1 MKKSLL
7 LLSCAAIA
15 SVASAQVAV
24 MATEESL
31 AEAGIVKDK
40 TPLEGD
46 LVYATG
52 SVGSIATAYADKWGT
67 TQASGDYKTVK
78 VNDLEVT
85 LGTGVV
91 GDTNPVF
98 VSFEEGAP
106 TAGAVFKIH
115 SNVNGYMTVF
125 TKMNPN
131 KQFVVFE
138 DTDGALSYTLGYS
151 NGTQTI
157 HYALPFYTDEE
168 ENASEG
174 IFPGYVNTT
183 TDEASKYFVVATK
196 QSKNEEGLL
205 LWKNKVTGDIV
216 AAEKN
221 PTVKDDENQQYQG
234 VMEDIPGQSKP
245 QFPWIVEGL
254 ESAPKDNTGFLTF
267 NVYEDT
273 DYYFSALGSKIP
285 VAGFVYTETN
295 PTVTYVEVLNEDGS
309 VKLPEIVFPAMG
321 YGADPNAVE
330 AVAVENAN
338 APIYNALGVRVNA
351 DAKGLLIQ
359 NGKKFIRK

>member
-7 LLSCAAIA
+7 LISCAAFA
-15 SVASAQVAV
+15 SMASAQVAV
-24 MATEESL
+24 MATTESL
-31 AEAGIVKDK
+31 EEVGMTKDK
-40 TPLEGD
+40 VDLGGD

-52 SVGSIATAYADKWGT
+52 SAGSIATAYADKWGT

-78 VNDLEVT
+78 VNDLEVA
-85 LGTGVV
+85 LGPGAV
-91 GDTNPVF
+91 GSANPTF

-115 SNVNGYMTVF
+115 SNVNGFMTVF

-138 DTDGALSYTLGYS
+138 DTDGAMAYTLGYS
-151 NGTQTI
+151 NGTDKI

-174 IFPGYVNTT
+174 IFPGYVNVNTP
-183 TDEASKYFVVATK
+183 ESSKYFVVATK

-216 AAEKN
+216 AAATN

-267 NVYEDT
+267 NVYENT
-273 DYYFSALGSKIP
+273 DYYLSALGSKIP
-285 VAGFVYTETN
+285 VGGFVYTETN
-295 PTVTYVEVLNEDGS
+295 PTVTFMEVLNEDGS
-309 VKLPEIVFPAMG
+309 VKLPEVVFPAMG
-321 YGADPNAVE
+321 YGAAAVE
-330 AVAVENAN
+330 SVAVENNEN
-338 APIYNALGVRVNA
+338 APIYNMMGVRVNA
-351 DAKGLLIQ
+351 DAKGILIQ